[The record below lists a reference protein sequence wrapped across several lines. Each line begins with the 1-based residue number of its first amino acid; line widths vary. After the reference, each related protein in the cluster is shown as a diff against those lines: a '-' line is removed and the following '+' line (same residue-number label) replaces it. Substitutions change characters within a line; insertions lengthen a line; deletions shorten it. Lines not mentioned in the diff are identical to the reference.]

1 VQETL
6 STFLPI
12 VAIFVIFW
20 LLVIRPASRRQS
32 QVRALQAE
40 LAVGDKIITQGGIF
54 GTIATVED
62 DRLGVEI
69 ADGVVI
75 RIARPAVV
83 AVEKPEPS
91 LEEEQ

>member
-1 VQETL
+1 MQDL
-6 STFLPI
+6 YALLPI

-40 LAVGDKIITQGGIF
+40 LVVGDKIITQGGIF

-83 AVEKPEPS
+83 AVEKPDAL